1 MYFFSYE
8 SNRDELLNLD
18 AFHSFLFESKE
29 KWMDVMGDELIR
41 NIYERLGGIE
51 AKIDDIRD
59 IRQTADNAKDIA
71 EEALASTKNAH
82 HRLNKIDKIV
92 WWVSTTIIGAVILGL
107 LTLVIK
113 TY

>member
-1 MYFFSYE
+1 
-8 SNRDELLNLD
+8 
-18 AFHSFLFESKE
+18 
-29 KWMDVMGDELIR
+29 MGDELVR

-71 EEALASTKNAH
+71 EEALASTKSAH

-92 WWVSTTIIGAVILGL
+92 WWASTTIIGAVILGL
-107 LTLVIK
+107 LALVIK
-113 TY
+113 TN